1 MICLKN
7 AVWNEFFQYFG
18 SYAVLLGLWMMKFE
32 ECRET
37 CQKDTLVQEG
47 KLREELA
54 VYFLSVPALSQQT
67 EAQLEE
73 TRQALS
79 RLLDVE
85 TEAVIRCSGISRHL
99 LQGNL
104 TGTLTALL
112 EACCSVAQKAGWHFS
127 VHVAPG
133 MELPVTAAFEPRLLQ
148 MAVVGLIRAVCLAN
162 PHGTVSVSLT
172 GRTNSLTVTVT
183 GENPPWE
190 ERALAVAKETARI
203 HQGSLVLADG
213 TVGLS
218 IRTTLDSPGGYF
230 AYNSA
235 ADLLEYMLSSVQ
247 VGLFSALY
255 PHLDGM
261 EKDD

>member
-1 MICLKN
+1 
-7 AVWNEFFQYFG
+7 
-18 SYAVLLGLWMMKFE
+18 MMKFE

-37 CQKDTLVQEG
+37 CQEDTMMQEG

-54 VYFLSVPALSQQT
+54 VYFLSVPGLSQQT
-67 EAQLEE
+67 EEQLKN
-73 TRQALS
+73 TRFAL
-79 RLLDVE
+79 RKLLDVE
-85 TEAVIRCSGISRHL
+85 TEAVIRCAGINRHL

-104 TGTLTALL
+104 SGTLTALL

-133 MELPVTAAFEPRLLQ
+133 MEQPIAAAFEPRLLQ
-148 MAVVGLIRAVCLAN
+148 MAVVGLIRAGCLAN
-162 PHGTVSVSLT
+162 PHGTVGVSLT
-172 GRTNSLTVTVT
+172 GRTNSVTVTVT
-183 GENPPWE
+183 GENPPRE

-218 IRTTLDSPGGYF
+218 IRTTLHSPGGHF

-247 VGLFSALY
+247 VGLFSSLY
-255 PHLDGM
+255 PQLDNDSHFD
-261 EKDD
+261 K